1 MKKID
6 NDEENEKSVHKT
18 TNTLTNPNLNPGLPQ
33 NNPPTQ
39 QQKGE
44 SKNHNTTPATL
55 KTPVPPKDDTKGVD
69 ITQRTIEVANIA
81 VINNERIK
89 LQYHSNFVHQAT
101 LQNSAFLK
109 PTKISSKH

>member
-1 MKKID
+1 MKKIG

-18 TNTLTNPNLNPGLPQ
+18 TNTLTNLNLNPGLPQ

-55 KTPVPPKDDTKGVD
+55 KTPVQPKMIRKVLTSP
-69 ITQRTIEVANIA
+69 RE
-81 VINNERIK
+81 
-89 LQYHSNFVHQAT
+89 
-101 LQNSAFLK
+101 
-109 PTKISSKH
+109 